1 MPVPSSGELKL
12 RADINQ
18 EINGNDTDVDVSLGT
33 LSDDAGFSAPDTMSD
48 FYGYSSNVNIVW
60 NEGGLGNCFVTNNNM
75 TDGAYTPGGSVSGQY
90 YEVEVNSN
98 YGFQNWSSVS
108 VSGLPA
114 GMTASVSN
122 QGGGYGLG
130 VGKIRITIGG
140 VYPQTSQTI
149 NVSLSGGSVTAIHT
163 VTTSFNI
170 WPSGAGQNDYR
181 AYSINVGSFG
191 ASMIAGYYETFPYNS
206 SQSVKV
212 WHGSTSVTVGY
223 ADAQIGEYWG
233 SATGSANGTSGWSW
247 SSSRQSNLYR
257 HEIVATKNSGSITG
271 NTSLSVTSWSSG
283 GGGNNFGQR
292 TSTQVSRTGASSGGN
307 WACSNMSG
315 QSITGIG
322 YSTTSSGTTDP
333 RGRIYG
339 IAYTPHT
346 NQNWAYS
353 TSHNVYWFNMS
364 FASGGTAD
372 IGTGMTNPDTC
383 NSSSIT
389 CPT

>member
-140 VYPQTSQTI
+140 VYPQTSQTEL
-149 NVSLSGGSVTAIHT
+149 N
-163 VTTSFNI
+163 
-170 WPSGAGQNDYR
+170 
-181 AYSINVGSFG
+181 
-191 ASMIAGYYETFPYNS
+191 
-206 SQSVKV
+206 
-212 WHGSTSVTVGY
+212 
-223 ADAQIGEYWG
+223 
-233 SATGSANGTSGWSW
+233 
-247 SSSRQSNLYR
+247 
-257 HEIVATKNSGSITG
+257 
-271 NTSLSVTSWSSG
+271 
-283 GGGNNFGQR
+283 
-292 TSTQVSRTGASSGGN
+292 
-307 WACSNMSG
+307 
-315 QSITGIG
+315 
-322 YSTTSSGTTDP
+322 
-333 RGRIYG
+333 
-339 IAYTPHT
+339 
-346 NQNWAYS
+346 
-353 TSHNVYWFNMS
+353 
-364 FASGGTAD
+364 
-372 IGTGMTNPDTC
+372 
-383 NSSSIT
+383 
-389 CPT
+389 